1 MLQRLRKRYGNWWQ
15 LYLFLLSPLVYII
28 IFKYGPM
35 AGLQLAFRKYK
46 IQGGVWHS
54 PWVGLKN
61 FEKFFNSYQFTNVVT
76 NTLKLSAYSIFV
88 GFPFPIIFALM
99 LNTAERVWFKK
110 TVQTITY
117 MPHFISTVVLVGMIL
132 QLFNP
137 NYGLYGQLVRLLT
150 GSRAVDLMATTGG
163 FTNIYV
169 WSGVWQSFGWDSIM
183 YLAAL
188 TAVSPELHEAAQ
200 IDGATRFQRVLH
212 VELPA
217 ILPTITIMLI
227 MRMGSVMSIGF
238 EKVYLMQ
245 NDLNIAASEVI
256 STYEYKRGLANAGA
270 TDFSLSTAIGLFNS
284 TINLIIMTLVNALC
298 RRLSDTSL
306 W

>member
-15 LYLFLLSPLVYII
+15 LYLFLLIPLVYII
-28 IFKYGPM
+28 IFKYVPM

-212 VELPA
+212 VDLPA
-217 ILPTITIMLI
+217 ILPTIAIMLI

>member
-1 MLQRLRKRYGNWWQ
+1 MLQKIRKKYGNWWQ
-15 LYLFLLSPLVYII
+15 LYLFLIIPLAYII
-28 IFKYGPM
+28 IFKYIPM
-35 AGLQLAFRKYK
+35 AGVQLAFRKYK
-46 IQGGVWHS
+46 IADGIWGS
-54 PWVGLKN
+54 KWVGLKN
-61 FEKFFNSYQFTNVVT
+61 FQKFFNSYQFTTVVG

-99 LNTAERVWFKK
+99 LNTVENMHMKK

-132 QLFNP
+132 QIFNP
-137 NYGLYGQLVRLLT
+137 NYGLYGRLMQTLT
-150 GSRAVDLMATTGG
+150 GQNPQDLMATGSG
-163 FTNIYV
+163 FTNIYI
-169 WSGVWQSFGWDSIM
+169 WSGVWQNFGWDSIM

-188 TAVSPELHEAAQ
+188 TAVSAEQHEAAQ

-212 VELPA
+212 VDFPA

-245 NDLNIAASEVI
+245 NDLNVSASEVI
-256 STYEYKRGLANAGA
+256 STYEYKRGLASAGN

-284 TINLIIMTLVNALC
+284 TINLVMMVIVNAIC
-298 RRLSDTSL
+298 GKLSDTSL

>member
-15 LYLFLLSPLVYII
+15 LYLFLLIPLVYII
-28 IFKYGPM
+28 IFKYVPM

-88 GFPFPIIFALM
+88 GFTFPIIFALM

-212 VELPA
+212 VDLPA
-217 ILPTITIMLI
+217 ILPTIAIMLI

>member
-1 MLQRLRKRYGNWWQ
+1 MLQRLRKQYGNWWQ
-15 LYLFLLSPLVYII
+15 LYLFLLIPLVYII
-28 IFKYGPM
+28 IFKYVPM

-212 VELPA
+212 VDLPA